1 MAERKPKTDE
11 MFCTSCGEIIKRKA
25 EICPECG
32 VRHKEA
38 SQSAAGESDVGII
51 VAFVDLWKVKRP
63 IRHLLDL
70 VLIFVSFGTYLAI
83 YFTEAFIHYYYLKK
97 GKYGIYNEQTDS
109 KIWSPL
115 LK

>member
-1 MAERKPKTDE
+1 MAGRQPNTDE
-11 MFCTSCGEIIKRKA
+11 VFCTSCGEIIKRKA

-32 VRHKEA
+32 VRHERE
-38 SQSAAGESDVGII
+38 SQPTTGGNDIGII

-63 IRHLLDL
+63 VRHLLDL
-70 VLIFVSFGTYLAI
+70 ILIFVSFGTYLAI

-97 GKYGIYNEQTDS
+97 GKYTIYNEQTDT